1 MKRTDLGDDFEFES
15 TETCWLKRVKTR
27 KNSIRSLDFVCRYSW
42 TLLLRGSKVEKFLEG
57 EFVLDM
63 SIVRYRSC
71 GQLCGDVK
79 LAGKYMNLKLIQ
91 TGEEL
96 SYE

>member
-1 MKRTDLGDDFEFES
+1 MILEFES

-27 KNSIRSLDFVCRYSW
+27 KLNQIFGFCLWWHSW